1 MLRTGVGSYL
11 PTGARGDVNS
21 RVTLLAPTSAVIA
34 GIVGLTLLV
43 GLYLLRLRRRPLW
56 VSSTL
61 FWHASAR
68 DLEVNVPIR
77 MIRPS
82 WLLLL
87 HAITIALVALAIGRP
102 AIDADDR
109 ATSRV
114 VLLIDRSASMGAIDA
129 VDPSGRRITRLAA
142 AVEHARRTIRDLRRA
157 DASSAAIVTFASRPA
172 IAAPISADWST
183 LERVLAEIVPTEE
196 PDTGLAETLEL
207 IRAMLLQD
215 ADEAAPPARVLVL
228 SDGGPAPLPDAA
240 IPGAIIEF
248 VRLGPDPS
256 LPTDNLGIIAIA
268 ARRAADSPS
277 RVRAFAR
284 VLSSASSRRDA
295 VVVFLA
301 NGSEFARRPISID
314 PAASGPAEASVVA
327 EVDLAGE
334 GTITIRIERPDVL
347 AADNEASL
355 TIDATRPSRIML
367 VSPTGD
373 PERDGV
379 WPLLDVLHELPRLTV
394 RSLSSEAWNSLASAE
409 PGADLFADLI
419 VLADV
424 DPGWAIARPIGVPV
438 LAFGV
443 RPPTP
448 DVALEAGDRPSGKII
463 AWDRQ
468 HPLTRHLALDTVLT
482 SGGNLLRLASGS
494 TSHPVAWSDAGIA
507 IVCSQVGSTRSLSVA
522 FPISGTNW
530 PLQAS
535 WPLFIE
541 NALDWLTRRSES
553 ESGRFWQTGEPI
565 AVPGLPPGSVWSL
578 SPSASVV
585 STAGPD
591 GTLNLPAQARSG
603 LYRLESTSPTP
614 ARAVPVAL
622 LNADESACRTSDRLS
637 VGATPIQGGMSAGS
651 RRELWPWFV
660 AALAA
665 VLALE
670 WGIFASRSRI

>member
-1 MLRTGVGSYL
+1 MGSYL
-11 PTGARGDVNS
+11 LIDARGDVNS
-21 RVTLLAPTSAVIA
+21 RVTLLAPTSAIIA

-87 HAITIALVALAIGRP
+87 HALTIALVALAIGRP
-102 AIDADDR
+102 ATDAGDR

-114 VLLIDRSASMGAIDA
+114 ILLIDRSASMGASDAIDA
-129 VDPSGRRITRLAA
+129 SGRRITRLAA
-142 AVEHARRTIRDLRRA
+142 AVDHARRTIRELRRA
-157 DASSAAIVTFASRPA
+157 DASSAAVVTFASRPA
-172 IAAPISADWST
+172 IGSPISADWST
-183 LERVLAEIVPTEE
+183 LERVLSEVVSTDE
-196 PDTGLAETLEL
+196 PDTGLAEALEL
-207 IRAMLLQD
+207 VRAMLLHE
-215 ADEAAPPARVLVL
+215 ADESAPPARVLVL

-248 VRLGPDPS
+248 VRMGPDPA

-268 ARRAADSPS
+268 ARRAADAPA

-284 VLSSASSRRDA
+284 VLSSAPTRRDA

-301 NGSEFARRPISID
+301 NGAEFARRLITLD
-314 PAASGPAEASVVA
+314 PAASGHAEASVVA
-327 EVDLAGE
+327 DIEMPGE

-355 TIDATRPSRIML
+355 TIDATRPTRIML

-373 PERDGV
+373 PEKDGV
-379 WPLLDVLHELPRLTV
+379 WPLLDVLRELPRLTV
-394 RSLSSEAWNSLASAE
+394 RSLSGEAWNALASAE

-424 DPGWAIARPIGVPV
+424 DPGWALSRPINVPV
-438 LAFGV
+438 LGFGV
-443 RPPTP
+443 RPPTR
-448 DVALEAGDRPSGKII
+448 DVVLESGDRSSGRII
-463 AWDRQ
+463 AWDRE
-468 HPLTRHLALDTVLT
+468 HPLTRHLALDTVLA
-482 SGGNLLRLASGS
+482 SGGNLLRLTAGS
-494 TSHPVAWSDAGIA
+494 TAHPVAWSDAGVA
-507 IVCSQVGSTRSLSVA
+507 IVCSQVGSTRWLSVA
-522 FPISGTNW
+522 FPIARTNW

-565 AVPGLPPGSVWSL
+565 AVPGLTPGSSWSL
-578 SPSASVV
+578 SPSGGAPSIV
-585 STAGPD
+585 GPD
-591 GTLNLPAQARSG
+591 GVLNLPAQAKSG
-603 LYRLESTSPTP
+603 LYRVESGTASPG
-614 ARAVPVAL
+614 RSVPIAL

-637 VGATPIQGGMSAGS
+637 IGAIPIQGSFSTDS
-651 RRELWPWFV
+651 RRELWPWFI

-665 VLALE
+665 VLILE
-670 WGIFASRSRI
+670 WAIFASRSRI